1 MRQIVL
7 VVIGAAAAVAGLVFT
22 LQGLGYVG
30 GSAMSGSTVWA
41 VIGPLVVLARLVPI
55 TLGVRSR
62 RRVR

>member
-7 VVIGAAAAVAGLVFT
+7 VVIGAAAAVVGLVFT

-30 GSAMSGSTVWA
+30 GSFMSGATVWA
-41 VIGPLVVLARLVPI
+41 VIGPLVVLAGLVLI